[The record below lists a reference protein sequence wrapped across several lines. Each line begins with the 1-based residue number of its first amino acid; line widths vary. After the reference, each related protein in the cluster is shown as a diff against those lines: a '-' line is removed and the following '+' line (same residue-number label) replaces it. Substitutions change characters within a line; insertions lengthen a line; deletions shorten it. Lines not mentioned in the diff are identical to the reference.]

1 MNRTLIFILLTLS
14 IHSYAQDEKSNEILQ
29 QLSINTQA
37 YKNIDVD
44 FNFKFENV
52 TQEISENQKGNIKIV
67 SNKFRLELNQQIII
81 SDDTTQ
87 WIYLKESN
95 ELQIMEYDSLDDMI
109 SPNKLF
115 TIYEE
120 GYKNSYVELK
130 NESDITLHII
140 DLFPIESNAF
150 QKIQLQIN
158 SEKIQLHN
166 IILFDKNGGS
176 FTYLITTFSV
186 DNNLDDNLFK
196 FNSEEYPEIEIIDLR

>member
-29 QLSINTQA
+29 QLSLNTQA

-176 FTYLITTFSV
+176 FTYLITKFST